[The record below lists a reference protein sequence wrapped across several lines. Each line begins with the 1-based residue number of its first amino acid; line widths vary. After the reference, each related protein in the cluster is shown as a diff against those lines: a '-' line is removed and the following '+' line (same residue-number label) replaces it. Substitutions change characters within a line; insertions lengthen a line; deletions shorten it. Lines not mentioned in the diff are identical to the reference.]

1 MNFQDWNWELIVA
14 FAALSVAV
22 ASAIYTYR
30 TSNKANRIALHGR
43 KLEIY
48 NTFKKFHGD
57 LIVVGE
63 ANFREADAYRLINA
77 CDDAKFYFPD
87 SIASDLKKY
96 GDAAY
101 ELLIARDSEKR
112 HETFHGGA
120 TREMINEVFAK
131 KDRCDALAKGLR
143 ERVEEDLKLA

>member
-1 MNFQDWNWELIVA
+1 MTFEMTISILAVGIA
-14 FAALSVAV
+14 LLSVVYARH
-22 ASAIYTYR
+22 AAGEA
-30 TSNKANRIALHGR
+30 KQANRIALHGR
-43 KLEIY
+43 KLDIF

-87 SIASDLKKY
+87 SLASDLKKY

-101 ELLIARDSEKR
+101 ELFIVRDSEKR
-112 HETFHGGA
+112 QEAFHGGA
-120 TREMINEVFAK
+120 TREKINEVFAK
-131 KDRCDALAKGLR
+131 KDRCDEIAKGLR
-143 ERVEEDLKLA
+143 ERIEAELKVLDE

>member
-14 FAALSVAV
+14 FAALIVAI
-22 ASAIYTYR
+22 ATAIYSYR

-43 KLEIY
+43 KLDIF

-57 LIVVGE
+57 LLVVGE
-63 ANFREADAYRLINA
+63 SNFKEADAYRLINA
-77 CDDAKFYFPD
+77 CEDAKFYFPD
-87 SIASDLKKY
+87 SIAADLKKY

-112 HETFHGGA
+112 QEVFHGGA
-120 TREMINEVFAK
+120 TREKINEVFAK
-131 KDRCDALAKGLR
+131 KDRCNAIAKGLR
-143 ERVEEDLKLA
+143 ERIEVDLKLV